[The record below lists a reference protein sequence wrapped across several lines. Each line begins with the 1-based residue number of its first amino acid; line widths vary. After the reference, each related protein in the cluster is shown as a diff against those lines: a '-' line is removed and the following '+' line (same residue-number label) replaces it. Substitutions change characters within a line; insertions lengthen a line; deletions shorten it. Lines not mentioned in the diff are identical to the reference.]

1 MPSAVASGD
10 VKLISREL
18 ARLGQN
24 LAFLTSSRI
33 RRTTSTGGNGPGSV
47 LLRHVLRDC
56 INTAGRGVAIARK
69 RPRGQ
74 KRPLLPLRSS
84 RPLNPAR
91 RSASKARAWLA
102 GVHSRLPHA
111 LEHRTCDYR
120 ASGMPRDGG
129 RTRVGRR
136 AGPIRGGALGRRGL
150 WVPGGW
156 ASPEISNRN
165 TQLVHI

>member
-1 MPSAVASGD
+1 MKNLSRFGPIWAGLEPCRSDEVRARARFVVISSDWSDPRRSRCVSYVLLRYLPSPVASGD
-10 VKLISREL
+10 VILISREL

-24 LAFLTSSRI
+24 LAFFTSSRI

-56 INTAGRGVAIARK
+56 INTAGRGVGIARK

-91 RSASKARAWLA
+91 RSASKAKSWLA
-102 GVHSRLPHA
+102 GVKSRLAHA
-111 LEHRTCDYR
+111 LEH
-120 ASGMPRDGG
+120 
-129 RTRVGRR
+129 
-136 AGPIRGGALGRRGL
+136 
-150 WVPGGW
+150 
-156 ASPEISNRN
+156 
-165 TQLVHI
+165 HI

>member
-1 MPSAVASGD
+1 MDPFWGDSNHAEPCRSDEVRARARFVAISSDWSDPRRSRCVSCVLLRYLPSAVASGD
-10 VKLISREL
+10 VTSISREL

-33 RRTTSTGGNGPGSV
+33 RRTISTGGNGPGSV

-56 INTAGRGVAIARK
+56 INTAGRGVGIARK

-91 RSASKARAWLA
+91 RSASKAKAWLA
-102 GVHSRLPHA
+102 VVKSRLAHA
-111 LEHRTCDYR
+111 LEH
-120 ASGMPRDGG
+120 
-129 RTRVGRR
+129 
-136 AGPIRGGALGRRGL
+136 
-150 WVPGGW
+150 
-156 ASPEISNRN
+156 
-165 TQLVHI
+165 HI